1 MQELHDRRDGVL
13 EIFLQIGLTEGHVLE
28 HPTLFFHFADE
39 AIQGKQVLINGLD
52 FSLKP
57 LIGLNEHGIALNG
70 RLQFLELILNEAN
83 QGHRTLS
90 DLLIAVENQITDR
103 GKGLDILIA
112 QDDLAVNFLGSKK
125 RALTACLPLT
135 GVALNGTE
143 RNTESTRQS
152 DQQQKVSTNGHDT
165 R

>member
-1 MQELHDRRDGVL
+1 
-13 EIFLQIGLTEGHVLE
+13 
-28 HPTLFFHFADE
+28 
-39 AIQGKQVLINGLD
+39 
-52 FSLKP
+52 
-57 LIGLNEHGIALNG
+57 
-70 RLQFLELILNEAN
+70 LQFLELILNEAN

-112 QDDLAVNFLGSKK
+112 QDDLAVNFLSSKK

-135 GVALNGTE
+135 GVALNGTQ